1 MSTQSDQIQRLHYF
15 DNQFLK
21 AEDFTTEQEYHLEMR
36 RRHNRGLHTKGVA
49 EGLQIRKTNEKQIT
63 VTAGFAI
70 DENGNEIILLKD
82 LPISLADTTKY
93 PKDSTIY
100 VFAEYKEKREKPQP
114 ETSTDEN
121 QSTRFFENAV
131 INAETKEPDINNKQ
145 IVRIGRLQF
154 DTKGNVPD
162 QKVDVPDKDQ
172 FLNKDFREEAA
183 AKLPTFSISIQ
194 QLKTELKANAT
205 EEVNYGSQVLRV
217 PVFESPVSSPPLAT
231 PNIGAFILVYAFS
244 PNENANFSWTQE
256 YKTERKKISNGEEKL
271 VQTQY
276 VVFNNDTRPDPNKPG
291 IKITIT
297 YEIYAVLPN

>member
-1 MSTQSDQIQRLHYF
+1 MSTQDEQIQRLRYF

-49 EGLQIRKTNEKQIT
+49 EGLRIIKTNEKQIT
-63 VTAGFAI
+63 VTSGFAI

-82 LPISLADTTKY
+82 LPISLADTEKY
-93 PKDSTIY
+93 RKDSTIY
-100 VFAEYKEKREKPQP
+100 VFAEYKEKKEKPQP
-114 ETSTDEN
+114 ETSTDEK
-121 QSTRFFENAV
+121 QSTRFFENAA
-131 INAETKEPDINNKQ
+131 INVETTEPDIGKKQ
-145 IVRIGRLQF
+145 IVRIGRLKF
-154 DTKGNVPD
+154 DTNGNVPD

-194 QLKTELKANAT
+194 QLKTESKAKAT
-205 EEVNYGSQVLRV
+205 VDVEYGSDKLRV
-217 PVFESPVSSPPLAT
+217 PVFESPVSSPSLAT

-244 PNENANFSWTQE
+244 PTENANFSWRQE
-256 YKTERKKISNGEEKL
+256 YTTERRRISNGEEKL
-271 VQTQY
+271 MQTQY
-276 VVFNNDTRPDPNKPG
+276 VVFSNNTRPDSNKPG
-291 IKITIT
+291 LKITIT